1 MKKVYIQ
8 PQIQATKLIS
18 QAVLQSV
25 SSNVVKGIS
34 DGEGGEM
41 RVGKRFI

>member
-25 SSNVVKGIS
+25 SSNVIKGTS

-41 RVGKRFI
+41 RICQRFI